1 MIDVSTMTP
10 VQIQQTGMEI
20 LVREMGTVGL
30 IRFLQQFDL
39 GHGDYTAERHLWLE
53 NTSVD
58 DVLMQMRAYEPVSEP
73 IQA

>member
-39 GHGDYTAERHLWLE
+39 GHGDYTAERHQWLE
-53 NTSVD
+53 NISVD
-58 DVLMQMRAYEPVSEP
+58 DVLTQMQASE
-73 IQA
+73 ANN